1 MDTIYVCNFCKKTV
15 EEHNL
20 DDVVFNEVYY
30 GKACPECFGS
40 VFKIVENSVKQID
53 KDIRQLR
60 FKKKII

>member
-1 MDTIYVCNFCKKTV
+1 M